1 MIPRTIDISSDEK
14 IKSYVGEGAELLKN
28 GAARPAHPQGEG
40 PMKERPISLKNPLK
54 CSMAGLLVVMMVS
67 MILLPSG
74 VVSAD
79 NFTVN
84 ITNMPGSA
92 GDSIALKY
100 GEADLVVE
108 SNSWSPSSRT
118 CSFFAHAY
126 AFPDDQTDAGVISE
140 IHALGVCTFTI
151 TTAGTHHI
159 NVDYDVD
166 VWLHTYFL
174 DSDEPG
180 QIFLDMYMDLRN
192 SAGVRV
198 TQDWDMIIHRQ
209 VSTTNPAHY
218 VMTPTHT
225 IAVNLAT
232 GTYTLY
238 VGICTSLNAS
248 SYSVTHPSFAWS
260 QGSWSIEDVSITT

>member
-1 MIPRTIDISSDEK
+1 
-14 IKSYVGEGAELLKN
+14 
-28 GAARPAHPQGEG
+28 
-40 PMKERPISLKNPLK
+40 MKTRPISLKNTLK
-54 CSMAGLLVVMMVS
+54 CSMVGLLVVMMLSV
-67 MILLPSG
+67 MVLPSG

-79 NFTVN
+79 NITVN
-84 ITNMPGSA
+84 IANMPGSA
-92 GDSIALKY
+92 GDSIALKF
-100 GEADLVVE
+100 GVADLVVE
-108 SNSWSPSSRT
+108 SNSWSPST
-118 CSFFAHAY
+118 QTNSFFAHAY
-126 AFPDDQTDAGVISE
+126 AMPTDQTDACVISE

-159 NVDYDVD
+159 NVDYAVS

-209 VSTTNPAHY
+209 TSTIDPVHY
-218 VMTPTHT
+218 GMTPTHT

-260 QGSWSIEDVSITT
+260 QGSWSIEEVSITT